1 MRNTNC
7 AGTPGIEG
15 KDPAMPSENWN
26 PAMPSLWKEAG
37 LEYKFTSTEGW
48 SLYWENRYEVKGKK
62 GTKAGD
68 GGNGGKRGNPG
79 LPGKILLFGL
89 DQTPDLTIY
98 QKHGKVID
106 LTKFISSKL
115 HD

>member
-1 MRNTNC
+1 
-7 AGTPGIEG
+7 
-15 KDPAMPSENWN
+15 MPTETWRVPIS
-26 PAMPSLWKEAG
+26 SWKEAG
-37 LEYKFTSTEGW
+37 LEWKFTTNRTYGS
-48 SLYWENRYEVKGKK
+48 SYWEERYEVEGTK

-106 LTKFISSKL
+106 LTKFLSSKL